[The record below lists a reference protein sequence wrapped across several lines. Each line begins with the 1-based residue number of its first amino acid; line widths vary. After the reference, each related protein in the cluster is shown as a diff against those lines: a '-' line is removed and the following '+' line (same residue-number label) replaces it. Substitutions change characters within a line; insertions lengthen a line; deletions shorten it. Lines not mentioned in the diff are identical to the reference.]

1 MKKSQKLM
9 AVLTIISL
17 LMLSINFGTKA
28 EAKKMNKEEL
38 KKEKI
43 AKKVN
48 KSFKSTLA
56 MYPTPNIE
64 DLLDEKMGDRLI
76 LHTSANIEHTNNS
89 KEYLKSEGMVL
100 YINTHTKKGYGYYY
114 IEYFWEKESRAK
126 YKADDY
132 PVYYDKGI
140 HLRTSTGDAE
150 FDKKI
155 ENFQFLIQ
163 YADFKDLNKN
173 KVVDA
178 GYNPNVPS
186 FSLEYKLSNDDE
198 LVNKLRQE
206 CGFTDKK
213 EPTIE
218 LNGEGSYG
226 EAPQHQLDYRQI
238 VINFSKKPSEYL
250 RDSISYDNQ
259 WQEEDAF
266 WQEEERLNGLST
278 NIHR

>member
-1 MKKSQKLM
+1 MTI
-9 AVLTIISL
+9 LTIISL
-17 LMLSINFGTKA
+17 IILSINFGIKA

-43 AKKVN
+43 ARKVN

-76 LHTSANIEHTNNS
+76 LNTAGVIKQMNDHE
-89 KEYLKSEGMVL
+89 KPLKSEGMVL
-100 YINTHTKKGYGYYY
+100 YLNTHTKKGYGYYY
-114 IEYFWEKESRAK
+114 ILKSYNVKPVKSSEDR
-126 YKADDY
+126 Y

-140 HLRTSTGDAE
+140 HLRTSTGDTE

-155 ENFQFLIQ
+155 ESFQFLVQ
-163 YADFKDLNKN
+163 YADFKDLSKN
-173 KVVDA
+173 QVVDA

-206 CGFTDKK
+206 YGFTDKK
-213 EPTIE
+213 EPTIS
-218 LNGEGSYG
+218 LDGEGSYG

-238 VINFSKKPSEYL
+238 VIRFSKKPSEYL
-250 RDSISYDNQ
+250 RDGISYDNL
-259 WQEEDAF
+259 WQEEDVF
-266 WQEEERLNGLST
+266 WQEEERLHGLST